1 MLIAAL
7 QPDDYDAWLPLWRA
21 NMEHAVTDDITTAT
35 WQRICDPAQNVGGLC
50 ARNADGTMNG
60 DMIGICH
67 YITHPT
73 TGNLKPVCYMQDLY
87 VDPAH
92 RRRGAARKLV
102 TYLAA
107 LGTTQGWA
115 RIYWLAER
123 NNAPAQ
129 KFYDSIGVRLDF
141 TLHVLPL

>member
-1 MLIAAL
+1 MLIAPL
-7 QPDDYDAWLPLWRA
+7 QPDDYDAWLPLWQA
-21 NMEHAVTDDITTAT
+21 NMEGAVADDVTAAT
-35 WQRICDPAQNVGGLC
+35 WQRICDPTQMVGGLC
-50 ARNADGTMNG
+50 ARDDDGI
-60 DMIGICH
+60 MIGICH

-107 LGTTQGWA
+107 LGTAQGWA

-123 NNAPAQ
+123 NNETAQ
-129 KFYDSIGVRLDF
+129 KLYNSIGVRLDF